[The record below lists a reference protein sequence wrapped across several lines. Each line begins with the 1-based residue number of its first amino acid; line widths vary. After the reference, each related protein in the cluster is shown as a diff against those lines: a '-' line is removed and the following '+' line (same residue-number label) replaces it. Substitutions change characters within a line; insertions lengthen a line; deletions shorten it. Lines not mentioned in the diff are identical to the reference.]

1 MLNLLITPDF
11 PPEFF
16 ANWHMFNTQLQRAL
30 DTTIHLQTPAGYRE
44 QQELLDSETVALVY
58 ANPFDAGSLMRDKG
72 YIPLAKPDLPS
83 DQVLVVANAQSAFAA
98 LGDLP
103 ADSRVLITAN
113 RDMESIGL
121 GVLQGTAITV
131 DTVQWLP
138 TRTFPELARRLM
150 ANEAEIG
157 LFLASSFRSLNAGTQ
172 GSLKILFETEFEQA
186 VAMQQGLRRL
196 LLLNVPS
203 PIKYLHEKLP
213 NKAKLGLYFT
223 PFGRVLD
230 LIDDCI
236 ACAVDKLIADFGG
249 FVWNQEDFDK
259 LRDFVR
265 ENVNEVTVDI
275 AQKVEQIL
283 TLTHQLNQRLKG
295 KMDFTM
301 AFALSDIKSQ
311 IAGLIYQGFVQK
323 SGYARLPDLLRY
335 LQAIDKRMDKL
346 AQDVNRDRAAMLRV
360 EQVQQAYQQ
369 LLAKLPKS
377 KPISDEVAEIR
388 YMIEEL
394 RVSLFAQQLGTKY
407 QVSDKRILNIINGL

>member
-98 LGDLP
+98 LDDLP

-121 GVLQGTAITV
+121 DVLQGTAITA

-172 GSLKILFETEFEQA
+172 GSLKILFETEFE
-186 VAMQQGLRRL
+186 
-196 LLLNVPS
+196 
-203 PIKYLHEKLP
+203 
-213 NKAKLGLYFT
+213 
-223 PFGRVLD
+223 
-230 LIDDCI
+230 
-236 ACAVDKLIADFGG
+236 DFGH
-249 FVWNQEDFDK
+249 VMLLHPDFADQADK
-259 LRDFVR
+259 LRAALL
-265 ENVNEVTVDI
+265 NM
-275 AQKVEQIL
+275 AQSPVSRM
-283 TLTHQLNQRLKG
+283 TLEDLG
-295 KMDFTM
+295 M
-301 AFALSDIKSQ
+301 AK
-311 IAGLIYQGFVQK
+311 GFVAA
-323 SGYARLPDLLRY
+323 GGAGDG
-335 LQAIDKRMDKL
+335 KRDGGE
-346 AQDVNRDRAAMLRV
+346 AQDGQAEAETVVEHQTADTAQAASTAEA
-360 EQVQQAYQQ
+360 EQTTA
-369 LLAKLPKS
+369 
-377 KPISDEVAEIR
+377 AEGQP
-388 YMIEEL
+388 E
-394 RVSLFAQQLGTKY
+394 
-407 QVSDKRILNIINGL
+407 NG

>member
-1 MLNLLITPDF
+1 M
-11 PPEFF
+11 
-16 ANWHMFNTQLQRAL
+16 
-30 DTTIHLQTPAGYRE
+30 
-44 QQELLDSETVALVY
+44 
-58 ANPFDAGSLMRDKG
+58 
-72 YIPLAKPDLPS
+72 
-83 DQVLVVANAQSAFAA
+83 
-98 LGDLP
+98 
-103 ADSRVLITAN
+103 
-113 RDMESIGL
+113 
-121 GVLQGTAITV
+121 
-131 DTVQWLP
+131 
-138 TRTFPELARRLM
+138 
-150 ANEAEIG
+150 
-157 LFLASSFRSLNAGTQ
+157 
-172 GSLKILFETEFEQA
+172 
-186 VAMQQGLRRL
+186 
-196 LLLNVPS
+196 
-203 PIKYLHEKLP
+203 
-213 NKAKLGLYFT
+213 
-223 PFGRVLD
+223 
-230 LIDDCI
+230 
-236 ACAVDKLIADFGG
+236 
-249 FVWNQEDFDK
+249 
-259 LRDFVR
+259 R

-301 AFALSDIKSQ
+301 AFALSDMKSQ

-407 QVSDKRILNIINGL
+407 PVSDKRVLGVIQNIE

>member
-121 GVLQGTAITV
+121 GVLQGTAITA
-131 DTVQWLP
+131 DSVQWLHA
-138 TRTFPELARRLM
+138 RTFTELARRLM

-172 GSLKILFETEFEQA
+172 GSLEILFETEFE
-186 VAMQQGLRRL
+186 
-196 LLLNVPS
+196 
-203 PIKYLHEKLP
+203 
-213 NKAKLGLYFT
+213 
-223 PFGRVLD
+223 
-230 LIDDCI
+230 
-236 ACAVDKLIADFGG
+236 DFGH
-249 FVWNQEDFDK
+249 VMLLHPDFADQADK
-259 LRDFVR
+259 LRAALL
-265 ENVNEVTVDI
+265 NM
-275 AQKVEQIL
+275 AQSPVSRM
-283 TLTHQLNQRLKG
+283 TLEDLG
-295 KMDFTM
+295 M
-301 AFALSDIKSQ
+301 AK
-311 IAGLIYQGFVQK
+311 GFVAAGGAGDGKRDDGEVQD
-323 SGYARLPDLLRY
+323 G
-335 LQAIDKRMDKL
+335 QAEAETVVEHQTADT
-346 AQDVNRDRAAMLRV
+346 AQAASTAEA
-360 EQVQQAYQQ
+360 EQTTA
-369 LLAKLPKS
+369 
-377 KPISDEVAEIR
+377 AEGQP
-388 YMIEEL
+388 E
-394 RVSLFAQQLGTKY
+394 
-407 QVSDKRILNIINGL
+407 NG